1 MTLGEN
7 DCQYVVS
14 QYVVIHFHYPK
25 PRDLVRKITD
35 NIAVIFSLNENMA
48 VKGLEKE
55 KENMAVK
62 GHKKEKENMAVKGH
76 KKEKENMAV
85 KGHEKDSQCIVSQR
99 K

>member
-48 VKGLEKE
+48 VKG
-55 KENMAVK
+55 
-62 GHKKEKENMAVKGH
+62 HKKEKENMA
-76 KKEKENMAV
+76 M

>member
-1 MTLGEN
+1 MS
-7 DCQYVVS
+7 QYVVS
-14 QYVVIHFHYPK
+14 QYVVSQYVVSQYVVSQYVVSHFHYPK

-48 VKGLEKE
+48 VKG
-55 KENMAVK
+55 
-62 GHKKEKENMAVKGH
+62 H

-85 KGHEKDSQCIVSQR
+85 KGHEKDSQCIIIQR